1 VRTLLTIAG
10 FDPSSGAGITADL
23 QTFAAH
29 GFFGTSAITSLTVQS
44 TLGVAATH
52 AVDSGLLRQTLDHL
66 YADIALAGV
75 KIGMLGT
82 SGNARA
88 VGEFLQALNEQ
99 QLGNSKLPIV
109 FDPVLVS
116 SSGTELY
123 PLAELET
130 LHKELLLSIN
140 WLTPNWSE
148 LALLTGESVAS
159 LDEAV
164 TAAEAL
170 NARHAH
176 LNIVATGGNAEP
188 PTDLVRLNNG
198 DVHFITGERVETN
211 STHGTG
217 CAFASAL
224 LCRLVE
230 GEQPLDG
237 ARAAK
242 RFVAEAMQRAP
253 TIGHGRGPLNLLW
266 PLTQTS

>member
-10 FDPSSGAGITADL
+10 FDPSNGAGITADL

-44 TLGVAATH
+44 TLGVAATQ
-52 AVDSGLLRQTLDHL
+52 AVDSALLRHTLDHL
-66 YADIALAGV
+66 CADLPPAGV

-88 VGEFLQALNEQ
+88 VGEFLQALSEQ
-99 QLGNSKLPIV
+99 ESGNLKLPIV

-116 SSGTELY
+116 SSGAELY
-123 PLAELET
+123 MPAELEI
-130 LHKELLLSIN
+130 LHKEMLSAVS
-140 WLTPNWSE
+140 WVTPNWSE
-148 LALLTGESVAS
+148 LALLSGVGVTSV
-159 LDEAV
+159 DEAA

-170 NARHAH
+170 NARHPH
-176 LNIVATGGNAEP
+176 LNIVATGGDANP
-188 PTDLVRLNNG
+188 PTDLVRLSNG
-198 DVHFITGERVETN
+198 DVHLITGEHVDTS

-230 GEQPLDG
+230 GDEPLDA
-237 ARAAK
+237 ARTAK
-242 RFVAEAMQRAP
+242 RFVAEAMRRAP
-253 TIGHGRGPLNLLW
+253 AIGHGRGPLNLLW
-266 PLTQTS
+266 PLTQPS